1 MRDTL
6 LTAITANVASSN
18 VSVSSELPWIQGDDP
33 LYSINMKK
41 FYLDEEQISKTVL
54 IETLDDGKIYETETI
69 MEGYLQVDAK
79 NPLSDIDTVI
89 SGILQSKSAIANTT
103 LAESNYVTETEND
116 RLTYTFEFR
125 FITY

>member
-6 LTAITANVASSN
+6 LTAITANLTSSS
-18 VSVSSELPWIQGDDP
+18 VSVSSELPWIQGDTP

-54 IETLDDGKIYETETI
+54 IETLDDNKIDETETI
-69 MEGYLQVDAK
+69 MEGFLEVDAK
-79 NPLSDIDTVI
+79 NQLSDIDTVI
-89 SGILQSKSAIANTT
+89 SGILNSKSAIADTT
-103 LAESNYVTETEND
+103 IAESSYTTETEND
-116 RLTYTFEFR
+116 RITYTFEFR

>member
-18 VSVSSELPWIQGDDP
+18 VSVSSELPWIQGDTP

-41 FYLDEEQISKTVL
+41 FYLDEEQISKTVY
-54 IETLDDGKIYETETI
+54 IETLDDNKQYQTETT
-69 MEGYLQVDAK
+69 MEGFLEVDAK

-89 SGILQSKSAIANTT
+89 SGILASKSAIADTT
-103 LAESNYVTETEND
+103 IAESSYTTETEND
-116 RLTYTFEFR
+116 RITYTFEFR